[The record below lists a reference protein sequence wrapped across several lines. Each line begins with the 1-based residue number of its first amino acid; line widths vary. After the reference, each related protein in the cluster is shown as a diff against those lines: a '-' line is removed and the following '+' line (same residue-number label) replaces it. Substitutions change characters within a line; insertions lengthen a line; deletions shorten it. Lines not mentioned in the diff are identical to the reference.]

1 MNRINLRMLSCALAL
16 TIASPMVFAGAQG
29 LPQVAEQPAAQD
41 PHLKLLQ
48 ALDTAARRGHRAHH
62 RLSRRAPHAKV
73 RKDNH
78 HDGIPLVHA
87 PQYTA
92 SERKQFRVAAV
103 SAQKAAAREAA
114 ERDARAENLYRSSQL
129 SAPIIKDA
137 KACKRIGTHGE
148 SIYENC

>member
-1 MNRINLRMLSCALAL
+1 MNRISIRILSCALAL
-16 TIASPMVFAGAQG
+16 TIASPMVFAGPQG

-48 ALDTAARRGHRAHH
+48 ALEAAARRSHRAHH
-62 RLSRRAPHAKV
+62 RLSRRAPRVKA
-73 RKDNH
+73 RKENH
-78 HDGIPLVHA
+78 HDAIPLAHI
-87 PQYTA
+87 PQRTA
-92 SERKQFRVAAV
+92 SERKQIRVAAISV
-103 SAQKAAAREAA
+103 QKAAAREAT

-137 KACKRIGTHGE
+137 KACKRIGAHGE